1 MNATEP
7 ETAVQQPLHPPSVP
21 QRRGAGAL
29 FMASGGI
36 YLTAE
41 FIAAAAWT
49 DPAYSYTHH
58 FTSNLGVRGPVTAFG
73 QFMYSPLWW
82 VMNTGF
88 FLFGLVALAGVIAL
102 RGLPAKRRVPAV
114 LMAALLAIGGI
125 LLSLFPGSGESADS
139 GGTDYHA
146 LGAFVGFFSA
156 NVLIILLGRMH
167 GHLGIT
173 RRLGRTLVGA
183 GTFGFVSLA
192 VHMAVLASETG
203 VLIGLTQR
211 GIIYPF
217 LISMIIVGVAL
228 RKRRLPAA

>member
-73 QFMYSPLWW
+73 QFMYSP
-82 VMNTGF
+82 
-88 FLFGLVALAGVIAL
+88 
-102 RGLPAKRRVPAV
+102 
-114 LMAALLAIGGI
+114 
-125 LLSLFPGSGESADS
+125 S
-139 GGTDYHA
+139 GG
-146 LGAFVGFFSA
+146 
-156 NVLIILLGRMH
+156 
-167 GHLGIT
+167 
-173 RRLGRTLVGA
+173 
-183 GTFGFVSLA
+183 
-192 VHMAVLASETG
+192 
-203 VLIGLTQR
+203 
-211 GIIYPF
+211 
-217 LISMIIVGVAL
+217 
-228 RKRRLPAA
+228 